1 MFLGCDLQ
9 KKQNTILQTGIFSD
23 EQKINPY
30 LQNATYLLTIISCI
44 TKKTIEVN
52 DKIRMY

>member
-1 MFLGCDLQ
+1 MIY

-30 LQNATYLLTIISCI
+30 LQNATYLLTTISCI
-44 TKKTIEVN
+44 TKKTIQVN